1 MTSTWPWLNHLV
13 SGLPHRTLALLR
25 LAFAPAP
32 HLLLNLA
39 RHGNS
44 PVHSTKG
51 TPSPLNGLR
60 LLVGIRFQV
69 LFHSPPG
76 FFSPF
81 PHGTRPL
88 SVTCSYL
95 GLPDGPG
102 CFRLGSSCPAVLRI
116 PCFASAL
123 RLRGSHPLRP
133 AFPCVPLR
141 FRSSYAVLLP
151 QPVGWFGLPPVSLAA
166 TPGIT
171 SLLFPP
177 GTQMFHFPGFSS
189 LSGCIPI
196 AGCGFPHSDTAGSSL
211 SYSSPARFAVR
222 CVLLL
227 RHVPRHPPYALS
239 ILIYRVFFRRLLS
252 LRFLF
257 LRFAFELFFSFRTV
271 FSFNL
276 AFLVQKDHVCL
287 FSLSVSSVIRFSK
300 IDFPEGLLRA
310 PSKLNSKLSCFLL
323 EKEVIDPHVPVGIP
337 CYDLT
342 PVVSPAFDGSLPCGL
357 GHRLRALPTPM
368 V

>member
-1 MTSTWPWLNHLV
+1 M
-13 SGLPHRTLALLR
+13 
-25 LAFAPAP
+25 
-32 HLLLNLA
+32 A
-39 RHGNS
+39 R
-44 PVHSTKG
+44 STKVRG
-51 TPSPLNGLR
+51 HTRNVLPQFVSTG
-60 LLVGIRFQV
+60 FQV

-76 FFSPF
+76 VLFTF
-81 PHGTRPL
+81 PSRYSSAIGHVL
-88 SVTCSYL
+88 V
-95 GLPDGPG
+95 
-102 CFRLGSSCPAVLRI
+102 FRLAGWSRLLPAGFLVPRRTQDPAASLPR
-116 PCFASAL
+116 FAYGAL
-123 RLRGSHPLRP
+123 TLFGRPSH
-133 AFPCVPLR
+133 AVPLR

-151 QPVGWFGLPPVSLAA
+151 QPVGWFGLLRFRSPLLPE
-166 TPGIT
+166 
-171 SLLFPP
+171 SLLFSFPP

-287 FSLSVSSVIRFSK
+287 FSI
-300 IDFPEGLLRA
+300 
-310 PSKLNSKLSCFLL
+310 CFFC
-323 EKEVIDPHVPVGIP
+323 HPVFK
-337 CYDLT
+337 DR
-342 PVVSPAFDGSLPCGL
+342 LP
-357 GHRLRALPTPM
+357 
-368 V
+368 

>member
-1 MTSTWPWLNHLV
+1 MTSTWPWLDHLV

-25 LAFAPAP
+25 LAFAPAR

-76 FFSPF
+76 VLFTF
-81 PHGTRPL
+81 PSRYSSAIGHVL
-88 SVTCSYL
+88 V
-95 GLPDGPG
+95 
-102 CFRLGSSCPAVLRI
+102 FRLADSTSSSGWVPHVPRRTRDSLLPFR
-116 PCFASAL
+116 ASPTGLSPSSA
-123 RLRGSHPLRP
+123 GFSH
-133 AFPCVPLR
+133 AVPLR
-141 FRSSYAVLLP
+141 FVLLLRSYYP
-151 QPVGWFGLPPVSLAA
+151 ARGLVWPPPVSLAA

-171 SLLFPP
+171 FVL
-177 GTQMFHFPGFSS
+177 FSS
-189 LSGCIPI
+189 GYSDVSLPRVLLPSGCTSPLRD
-196 AGCGFPHSDTAGSSL
+196 AGFPIRTPPDPRSPTAPRRV
-211 SYSSPARFAVR
+211 SPFNASFFSGT
-222 CVLLL
+222 CL
-227 RHVPRHPPYALS
+227 RHPPYALS

-257 LRFAFELFFSFRTV
+257 LRFAFELFFPFGLSSR
-271 FSFNL
+271 SIL
-276 AFLVQKDHVCL
+276 HFLVQKDHLL
-287 FSLSVSSVIRFSK
+287 FLSLSVSSVIRFSK

-323 EKEVIDPHVPVGIP
+323 RKEVIQSTFP
-337 CYDLT
+337 
-342 PVVSPAFDGSLPCGL
+342 
-357 GHRLRALPTPM
+357 
-368 V
+368 

>member
-1 MTSTWPWLNHLV
+1 MTSTWPWLDHLV

-44 PVHSTKG
+44 PVHSSKG

-76 FFSPF
+76 VLFTF
-81 PHGTRPL
+81 PSRYSSAIGHVL
-88 SVTCSYL
+88 V
-95 GLPDGPG
+95 
-102 CFRLGSSCPAVLRI
+102 FRLAGWSRLLPAGFLVPRRTQDPAASLPR
-116 PCFASAL
+116 FAYGAL
-123 RLRGSHPLRP
+123 TLFGRPSH
-133 AFPCVPLR
+133 AVPLR

-151 QPVGWFGLPPVSLAA
+151 QPVGWFGLLRFRSPLLPE
-166 TPGIT
+166 
-171 SLLFPP
+171 SLLFSFPP

-287 FSLSVSSVIRFSK
+287 FSI
-300 IDFPEGLLRA
+300 
-310 PSKLNSKLSCFLL
+310 CFFC
-323 EKEVIDPHVPVGIP
+323 HPVFK
-337 CYDLT
+337 DR
-342 PVVSPAFDGSLPCGL
+342 LP
-357 GHRLRALPTPM
+357 
-368 V
+368 